1 MDAASHRRRDVLRR
15 DVPVPRSEGAPGAES
30 HMGDTSARFQ
40 GEGASVDE
48 AVQAACR
55 AGSLDPAEVLV
66 TVLSEGGA
74 AVPGERIAGSSA
86 KVEIEPIPPEGVL
99 GKRNLETILR
109 LMEIEAEVTV
119 QRVRPATPAVSG
131 ALEVPPLLLDVE
143 GADLGVLIGWRGES
157 LRALQTVLNLM
168 LGERGLAAGSPRL
181 IVDVAGYRQ
190 RREQTVAQMALR
202 LADGVARNGRSV
214 TLEPMQPYERRAV
227 HLALADSPTVS
238 TESSGTD
245 AERRV
250 TIRPAGETRH

>member
-1 MDAASHRRRDVLRR
+1 
-15 DVPVPRSEGAPGAES
+15 
-30 HMGDTSARFQ
+30 MGDASARFQ

-48 AVQAACR
+48 AVQSACR
-55 AGSLDPAEVLV
+55 AGALDPGEVLV
-66 TVLSEGGA
+66 TVISEGGD

-86 KVEIEPIPPEGVL
+86 RVEVEPIPPEGVL

-109 LMEIEAEVTV
+109 LMEIDAEVTV
-119 QRVRPATPAVSG
+119 HRVRPAAPAPGG
-131 ALEVPPLLLDVE
+131 APEIPPLLLAVE
-143 GADLGVLIGWRGES
+143 GGDLGILIGWRGES

-168 LGERGLAAGSPRL
+168 LGESGLAAGSPRL

-202 LADGVARNGRSV
+202 LAAGVARDGRPV

-227 HLALADSPTVS
+227 HLALADSPSVF
-238 TESSGTD
+238 TESNGTD

-250 TIRPAGETRH
+250 TIRPAGETRP